1 MYRMRVKNIYAVESA
16 LVDSKKDLFIIC
28 NSDMGDS
35 LKDIKFKLNQIDA
48 GFWGGDS
55 KVKLKIIKDN
65 TEALISLNKDFKI
78 DLSSEN
84 LDNLR
89 GIFGDNNIKLS

>member
-1 MYRMRVKNIYAVESA
+1 M
-16 LVDSKKDLFIIC
+16 
-28 NSDMGDS
+28 
-35 LKDIKFKLNQIDA
+35 
-48 GFWGGDS
+48 
-55 KVKLKIIKDN
+55 KLKIIKDN

>member
-1 MYRMRVKNIYAVESA
+1 MFR
-16 LVDSKKDLFIIC
+16 DSFVISVC
-28 NSDMGDS
+28 ATGGFFNYFVNN
-35 LKDIKFKLNQIDA
+35 FKLNQIDA